1 MTYIATF
8 YSHFGAVRIKK
19 DLARLGI
26 EATLMPVPRALS
38 SSCGTCAQ
46 FTTDSLPEF
55 THPDEIE
62 QVVTVV
68 NDSYSVVFSTMD
80 D

>member
-8 YSHFGAVRIKK
+8 YSHFGAVRLKK
-19 DLARLGI
+19 DFAKLGI
-26 EATLMPVPRALS
+26 DATLMPVPRALS
-38 SSCGTCAQ
+38 SSCGTCAE
-46 FTTDSLPEF
+46 FTSDSVPEL

-62 QVVTVV
+62 QIVIADS
-68 NDSYSVVFSTMD
+68 DSYTVVFSTLD